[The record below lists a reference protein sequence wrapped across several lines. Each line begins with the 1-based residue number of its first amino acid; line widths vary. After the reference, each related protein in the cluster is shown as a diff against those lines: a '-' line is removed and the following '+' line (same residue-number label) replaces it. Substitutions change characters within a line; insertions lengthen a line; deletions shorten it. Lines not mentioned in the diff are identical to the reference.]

1 MIVNKLKEI
10 NQLQNT
16 VKSGQLY
23 YKSKTEKNYIFIK
36 YLLHIHEGNLTLKNA
51 GGKQSNLVNILK
63 SLNRL
68 QRCKT
73 N

>member
-1 MIVNKLKEI
+1 MIINKLKEI
-10 NQLQNT
+10 NQLQNI

-23 YKSKTEKNYIFIK
+23 YKSKTKKHYIFSK

-51 GGKQSNLVNILK
+51 NGKQSNLANTLK

-68 QRCKT
+68 KRCKT